1 MASAGRGFWKSR
13 RIRERKRERERERED
28 RALKIPTIHMLRLL
42 TFGN

>member
-13 RIRERKRERERERED
+13 RIIERERERERED
-28 RALKIPTIHMLRLL
+28 KALKIPTIHMWRLL